1 MFNAPMSN
9 VQCPMSNVPIPSRK
23 CIMFAPI
30 QPFWPDFRYNR
41 LTMLLRNYI
50 KDALPPLKTSDSAA
64 TALRWMA
71 TFRQSH
77 LPVLS
82 ESGYAGMVS
91 EKDLLKVEN
100 INAPLSSLSIPFSR
114 LYLNEY
120 QHIFDSIK
128 FAANHDLSIV
138 PILNDKEQYLGLI
151 TIMDIIRALA
161 DANSVQN
168 PGGIV
173 VLEVQK
179 SDYSLGSITRIV
191 EAEGAQILSS
201 NAVVTANPELV
212 EITLKINR
220 VDLTRILAGFYRNNF
235 EVKASYHQSDFQDDM
250 QSRYDAFMNYLKL

>member
-1 MFNAPMSN
+1 
-9 VQCPMSNVPIPSRK
+9 
-23 CIMFAPI
+23 MFAPI
-30 QPFWPDFRYNR
+30 QPFWPDIRYKSS
-41 LTMLLRNYI
+41 MLLRNYI

-71 TFRQSH
+71 VFRQTH

-82 ESGYAGMVS
+82 DSGYAGMVN
-91 EKDLLKVEN
+91 EKDLLKVDN

-128 FAANHDLSIV
+128 FAASHEVTIV
-138 PILNDKEQYLGLI
+138 PILNDQEHYLGLI
-151 TIMDIIRALA
+151 TVMDIIRALA

-173 VLEVQK
+173 VLEVRK
-179 SDYSLGSITRIV
+179 SDYSLSGITRIV

-201 NAVVTANPELV
+201 NAVVTVNPDIV
-212 EITLKINR
+212 EVTLKINK

-235 EVKASYHQSDFQDDM
+235 EVKASYHQSEFQDDM
-250 QSRYDAFMNYLKL
+250 QSRYDAFMNYLKM